1 MISLIIPSVRR
12 SIQRLISFVVFLS
25 KAEANADGSA
35 TAVKKNIT
43 VGEEVDYY
51 TEVTG
56 GDLAEGDKLIY
67 DYSGTVT
74 EGQQFTP
81 EQMYSE
87 QDMGT
92 GASTDET
99 SDAEGMSTSVEGN
112 E

>member
-1 MISLIIPSVRR
+1 MQQKLMNV
-12 SIQRLISFVVFLS
+12 LANFLGY
-25 KAEANADGSA
+25 ADF
-35 TAVKKNIT
+35 
-43 VGEEVDYY
+43 EEFGLSQ
-51 TEVTG
+51 VTG
-56 GDLAEGDKLIY
+56 VDLGGRGILIN

-81 EQMYSE
+81 AQMYSE

>member
-1 MISLIIPSVRR
+1 MDDGREGHDSQCHVRYIVQKGLNELILDRFPD
-12 SIQRLISFVVFLS
+12 QCQ
-25 KAEANADGSA
+25 G
-35 TAVKKNIT
+35 
-43 VGEEVDYY
+43 
-51 TEVTG
+51 
-56 GDLAEGDKLIY
+56 KLIY

>member
-1 MISLIIPSVRR
+1 
-12 SIQRLISFVVFLS
+12 
-25 KAEANADGSA
+25 
-35 TAVKKNIT
+35 
-43 VGEEVDYY
+43 
-51 TEVTG
+51 
-56 GDLAEGDKLIY
+56 
-67 DYSGTVT
+67 VT

>member
-1 MISLIIPSVRR
+1 M
-12 SIQRLISFVVFLS
+12 
-25 KAEANADGSA
+25 
-35 TAVKKNIT
+35 
-43 VGEEVDYY
+43 
-51 TEVTG
+51 TG
-56 GDLAEGDKLIY
+56 GDLSEGDKLIY

-92 GASTDET
+92 GASADDG
-99 SDAEGMSTSVEGN
+99 SDAEGMSTDAEGN

>member
-1 MISLIIPSVRR
+1 MLVNP
-12 SIQRLISFVVFLS
+12 
-25 KAEANADGSA
+25 
-35 TAVKKNIT
+35 AVKKNIT